1 MAQGI
6 PAFLDRETVHRLG
19 SLALSSRYVVEGN
32 LAGAHRSPRRGS
44 STEFADHRAYIEGD
58 DPKHIDW
65 KAYGRTERHYVKR
78 YEDETNLRVYL
89 VVDRSA
95 SMGYG
100 MGGMTKYRYACTLA
114 AAIAYIVVKAR
125 DSVGLFVHSDK
136 VDFAMEPGNTFLHLN
151 NLLVRL
157 RDIQPGSS
165 TRLGDA
171 LNQIAAA
178 TRKRALIAIF
188 SDLLGVPDEVGLAFA
203 HFRRRHHDVMMFHVL
218 DPTEIELPF
227 QNAAK
232 FEDMETGEPIAV
244 DPRSIVQSY
253 RDIFGQFMTR
263 CREMCA
269 ERDID
274 YRLARTDGDAGEF
287 IRSWLEDRRRLS
299 R

>member
-1 MAQGI
+1 VADAI
-6 PAFLDRETVHRLG
+6 SAFLDRDAVHSLG
-19 SLALSSRYVVEGN
+19 SLALSSRCVVEGN
-32 LAGAHRSPRRGS
+32 LVGAHRSPRRGT
-44 STEFADHRAYIEGD
+44 STEFADHRAYVEGD

-100 MGGMTKYRYACTLA
+100 TAGLTKYRYACALA
-114 AAIAYIVVKAR
+114 AAIAYVVVKAR

-136 VDFAMEPGNTFLHLN
+136 VDFAVEPGNTFLHLN
-151 NLLVRL
+151 NLLLRL
-157 RDIQPGSS
+157 RDTQPGST

-188 SDLLGVPDEVGLAFA
+188 SDLLGVPEEIGLAFA

-227 QNAAK
+227 RNAAK
-232 FEDMETGEPIAV
+232 FEDMETGEDIVV
-244 DPRSIVQSY
+244 DPRSVADSY
-253 RDIFGQFMTR
+253 RKAFGEFMTQ
-263 CREMCA
+263 CRELCA
-269 ERDID
+269 DMGID
-274 YRLARTDGDAGEF
+274 YRLARTDGDLNAF
-287 IRSWLEDRRRLS
+287 VRSWLEDRRRLS